1 MSVADKMIAYH
12 IARLKDKN
20 PQVRLNA
27 IHELELLEAVAAYEA
42 LETLYHTDP
51 DEAVRK
57 AAQRLGLKL
66 YRKMQQERRQGG

>member
-1 MSVADKMIAYH
+1 MSAEEKLIAYH

-27 IHELELLEAVAAYEA
+27 IQELDLLEAVAAYGPLEA
-42 LETLYHTDP
+42 LYHTDP
-51 DEAVRK
+51 DAQVRK

-66 YRKMQQERRQGG
+66 YKKMQAKPPQE